1 MDENKILEE
10 IHQLQALEL
19 VILKDVAEVCKK
31 HDIKFFLGEGT
42 LLGAIRHKGFI
53 PWDDDVDL
61 IMERSEYE
69 RFLAV
74 AKEELS
80 GKYEVQHPT
89 TVENYWS
96 PFIKVRQLTGDF
108 DFRQSHISHLTQNNG
123 PYIDIFPMEYV
134 PTNKGF
140 KIKRTGFLIRFYRGM
155 LSYKLGLRKPPHL
168 YGKLLKFVSNF
179 YSVKAI
185 HKGLQKNFTCF
196 GKGEKPYM
204 ATFSSYH
211 PLRCQICKSENYKEM
226 LWWDFEDV
234 KMPVPVGY
242 DEILTTI
249 YGDYMTP
256 PPEENRVIKHH
267 FYSGDH

>member
-1 MDENKILEE
+1 MDEKKILEE
-10 IHQLQALEL
+10 IHHLQKIELE
-19 VILKDVAEVCKK
+19 ILKDVAEVCKK
-31 HDIKFFLGEGT
+31 HNIQFFLGEGT

-69 RFLAV
+69 RFLEV
-74 AKEELS
+74 AQAEL
-80 GKYEVQHPT
+80 GEGYQVQHPT
-89 TVENYWS
+89 TVDNYWS
-96 PFIKVRQLTGDF
+96 PFIKVRKLTGDLS
-108 DFRQSHISHLTQNNG
+108 FRQQHIAHLTDNNG

-134 PTNKGF
+134 PEKESF
-140 KIKRTGFLIRFYRGM
+140 KISKTAFLIRYYRGM
-155 LSYKLGLRKPPHL
+155 LSYKLGIRTPAHL
-168 YGKLLKFVSNF
+168 LGRLLKFVSNF

-196 GKGEKPYM
+196 GKGEKEYM

-211 PLRCQICKSENYKEM
+211 PLRCQICKSKNYKET
-226 LWWDFEDV
+226 LWWDFEDT
-234 KMPVPVGY
+234 KMPVPAGY

-256 PPEENRVIKHH
+256 PPEDKRVIKHH
-267 FYSGDH
+267 FYQPGH

>member
-10 IHQLQALEL
+10 IHQLQKLEL

-31 HDIKFFLGEGT
+31 HNIKFFLGEGT

-74 AKEELS
+74 AQEEL
-80 GKYEVQHPT
+80 GEKYQVQHPT
-89 TVENYWS
+89 TVDNYWS
-96 PFIKVRQLTGDF
+96 PFIKVRQLDGDLS
-108 DFRQSHISHLTQNNG
+108 FRQQHIAHLTDNNG

-134 PTNKGF
+134 PVKESF
-140 KIKRTGFLIRFYRGM
+140 KISKTAFLIRFYRGM
-155 LSYKLGLRKPPHL
+155 LSYKLGLRKPPHF
-168 YGKLLKFVSNF
+168 YGKLLKFASNF
-179 YSVKAI
+179 YSVKSI

-196 GKGEKPYM
+196 GKGKKPFM

-211 PLRCQICKSENYKEM
+211 PLRCQIVESKHYDET
-226 LWWDFEDV
+226 LWWDFEDT
-234 KMPVPVGY
+234 KMPVPAGY

>member
-1 MDENKILEE
+1 MDENQILAE

-19 VILKDVAEVCKK
+19 AILKDVAEVCKK

-69 RFLAV
+69 RFLKV
-74 AKEELS
+74 AQQEL
-80 GKYEVQHPT
+80 GENYQVQHPT

-96 PFIKVRQLTGDF
+96 PFIKVRKLTGDLS
-108 DFRQSHISHLTQNNG
+108 FRQHHIAHLTENNG

-134 PTNKGF
+134 PQKMSF
-140 KIKRTGFLIRFYRGM
+140 KIKKTGFLIRFYRGM

-168 YGKLLKFVSNF
+168 YGRLLKFVSNF
-179 YSVKAI
+179 YSVKRI

-196 GKGEKPYM
+196 GKGEKEYM

-211 PLRCQICKSENYKEM
+211 PLNCQICKSENYKEAI
-226 LWWDFEDV
+226 WWGFEDT
-234 KMPVPVGY
+234 KMPVPSGY

-256 PPEENRVIKHH
+256 PPEDKRVIKHH
-267 FYSGDH
+267 FYSGEH